1 MTMNQAHADQTKVAV
16 QERCET
22 HRVRL
27 TNTHKQVLN
36 VLLVANQALS
46 DSELTKICN
55 ERFEGEIT
63 RTSIYFI
70 LKFLNELHIAYRFDT
85 INRNINKNINRNIIR
100 NIVCQH
106 TNQLSEGRSLI
117 FVICVQCNG
126 LNELFV
132 FCVIMKDMCS
142 LANTSHFEV
151 IDSKIELKGVYN
163 NANTLQA

>member
-1 MTMNQAHADQTKVAV
+1 MNQAHVDQTKVAV

-22 HRVRL
+22 NRVRL
-27 TNTHKQVLN
+27 TNKHKQVLN

-70 LKFLNELHIAYRFDT
+70 LKFLNELHIAYRLDT
-85 INRNINKNINRNIIR
+85 TNKNINRNIIR